1 MRLKRVKIFG
11 FKTFAE
17 KAEFDIDGGI
27 VAVVGPN
34 GCGKSNLVDAI
45 LWGLGEGSA
54 KHLRAQTGADVIFNG
69 SSKRKPLGFG
79 EVSLL
84 FDNEDG
90 SLPIETPEVTISR
103 NINRSGESDYRI
115 NGRTCR
121 QRDIY
126 ELLSD

>member
-1 MRLKRVKIFG
+1 MRLKRVRIFG

-45 LWGLGEGSA
+45 LWGLGEGSG
-54 KHLRAQTGADVIFNG
+54 KHLRAHSGQDVIFNG
-69 SSKRKPLGFG
+69 SSRRKPVGFA
-79 EVSLL
+79 EVVLL

-90 SLPIETPEVTISR
+90 ALPIDTPEDPLSR
-103 NINRSGESDYRI
+103 RMNSSGERQYRS
-115 NGRTCR
+115 N
-121 QRDIY
+121 QQA
-126 ELLSD
+126 